1 MAKIQSFP
9 KTKLKNKEWLEAN
22 SAIVAKF
29 ESMNAAVSIVKPQY
43 DAYHQIYEVYRDSII
58 LYTKSEYTVKSSV
71 AKRELTNVRKSIM
84 KLIDGNKRRRDTA
97 HKNAALS
104 LLAALSEYV
113 KDKSLGF
120 EELIA
125 DTDTMIMK
133 MESDECKENIT
144 LLLLDDPLTELKTTN
159 NECKQIKE
167 KKRVEVGR
175 RSRPR
180 KPEVVR
186 PELNKAYEE
195 LVAELNA
202 SARREGDKDL
212 LSLFTWWNALIDSYR
227 KKLSDRYGTKAGG
240 KQDSGK
246 SNLPFDK
253 EEGGDDDDRPV
264 IE

>member
-1 MAKIQSFP
+1 MAKIQPFP

-29 ESMNAAVSIVKPQY
+29 ESMNAAISIVKPQY
-43 DAYHQIYEVYRDSII
+43 DEYYEIYEVYRDSII
-58 LYTKSEYTVKSSV
+58 LYTKSQYTAKSSA
-71 AKRELTNVRKSIM
+71 AKRELKNIRNSIM
-84 KLIDGNKRRRDTA
+84 KMIDSNKHRRSLP
-97 HKNAALS
+97 HKNAAIG
-104 LLAALSEYV
+104 LLASLSEYV

-133 MESDECKENIT
+133 MESEECKDNIT
-144 LLLLDDPLTELKTTN
+144 TLLLDDSLSELKTIN

-186 PELNKAYEE
+186 PELNKAYDE

-227 KKLSDRYGTKAGG
+227 KKLADRYGAKAGG